1 VYSKPLYASP
11 VYLYEGKPIYK
22 TEELDYL
29 KAEAE
34 GCEMMDWMIS
44 RVGDLSLT
52 VEVHCFWVVTAEL
65 ERMEQVLVENEEAWG
80 QLTTAKLGTIRR
92 LEMADVIKQINARNE
107 GFVDDALHL
116 NKEILCGRRS

>member
-1 VYSKPLYASP
+1 
-11 VYLYEGKPIYK
+11 
-22 TEELDYL
+22 
-29 KAEAE
+29 
-34 GCEMMDWMIS
+34 MMDWMIS